1 MPQAKKIVIIGSG
14 LGGLSCG
21 ALLAKSGF
29 SVVVLE
35 QSLQAGG
42 CLQCFVRN
50 GVRFETGMHFV
61 GGVDKGQTLQRL
73 LHHLEIDGQLLF
85 SQLDTDGYDIVSL
98 HGKEYKI
105 ANGRKR
111 FIDRLAEHFPD
122 SRPDLERYCDLIEAI
137 AAASPIHSLR
147 MGKGDDALLTR
158 YQLRAADEVIA
169 ETISDPL
176 LAEVL
181 GGTQSLYAGERGKT
195 PFATHAF
202 IMDSLAQGAYRVV
215 GGSDRIAKALVAT
228 IEKYGGHVRLGCKV
242 TRVLCGDGGEA
253 VGVETAA
260 GQHFAADCVISDI
273 HPQRTLELLQSP
285 RLRPAFRKRIN
296 SLPQTTGCFSVYLH
310 FKEGRVPYMNH
321 NLYAYDTDSPWD
333 CGGYTQEDWP
343 RGLLYMHF
351 CHEPQPKFAQSGV
364 VIARMNFK
372 DVQQWEGT
380 QTGHRP
386 PDYCSFK
393 ESKTELLLS
402 ALERHCPGI
411 RAEIAHCYTST
422 PLTYLDYT
430 GTVNGAMYGTAKDVR
445 LGMARRIPCRTRVPG
460 LLQTG
465 QNVIMHGMFGVLIG
479 SLVTCNELFSVP
491 SLLRDISD
499 SL

>member
-1 MPQAKKIVIIGSG
+1 MSQAKKIAIIGSG

-35 QSLQAGG
+35 QSPQAGG
-42 CLQCFVRN
+42 CLQCFKRH
-50 GVRFETGMHFV
+50 GACFETGMHFV
-61 GGVDKGQTLQRL
+61 GGVDKGQTLRGL
-73 LHHLEIDGQLLF
+73 LRHLEIDDRLLF
-85 SQLDTDGYDIVSL
+85 SQLDPDGYDIVSL

-105 ANGRKR
+105 ANGRER
-111 FIDRLAEHFPD
+111 FIAHLTEHFP
-122 SRPDLERYCDLIEAI
+122 SARPDLERYCDLIESI
-137 AAASPIHSLR
+137 ASASPIHSLR
-147 MGKGDDALLTR
+147 MGKGDNGLLTR

-176 LAEVL
+176 LAAVL

-202 IMDSLAQGAYRVV
+202 IMDSLSQGAFRVV

-228 IEKYGGHVRLGCKV
+228 IEKYGGSVRLGCKV
-242 TRVLCGDGGEA
+242 TRVLCGTDGEATGVETDGGE
-253 VGVETAA
+253 
-260 GQHFAADCVISDI
+260 HIAADCVISDV
-273 HPQRTLELLQSP
+273 HPQRTLELVQSP

-296 SLPQTTGCFSVYLH
+296 SLPQTSGCFSVYLH

-321 NLYAYDTDSPWD
+321 NLYAYSTDSPWD
-333 CGGYTQEDWP
+333 CSGYTSEDWP

-351 CHEPQPKFAQSGV
+351 CHEPQPKYAQSGV
-364 VIARMNFK
+364 VIARM
-372 DVQQWEGT
+372 D
-380 QTGHRP
+380 
-386 PDYCSFK
+386 FK
-393 ESKTELLLS
+393 EVLQWMGTRTGCRPADYLTFKERKTEILLA
-402 ALERHCPGI
+402 ALEKHQPGT

-430 GTVNGAMYGTAKDVR
+430 GTADGSMYGTAKDVQ
-445 LGMARRIPCRTRVPG
+445 LGMARRVPCRTRVPG

-479 SLVTCNELFSVP
+479 SLVTCNELFSVS
-491 SLLRDISD
+491 SLLKDLS
-499 SL
+499 SAQ